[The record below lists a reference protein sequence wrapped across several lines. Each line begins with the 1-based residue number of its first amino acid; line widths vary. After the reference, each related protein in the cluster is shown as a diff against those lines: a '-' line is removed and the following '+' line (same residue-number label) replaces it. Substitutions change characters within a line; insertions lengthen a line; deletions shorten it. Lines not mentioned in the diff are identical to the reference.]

1 MADYENNLYCDFT
14 GVAQEG
20 IAGKDILLCVFD
32 ATGTNLLAIA
42 GQQSLTINREK
53 EVTEVNSKT
62 AAGWKQH
69 LHGLKSWSIDN
80 DGLYVKN
87 DNSHKALEK
96 AFNEDSFL
104 CLKVVDVKEKA
115 SLFGGLAILTE
126 YPIEAPY
133 DDGVTYSCSFQGT
146 GPLMNLDGNAT
157 ANQMPVGY
165 EETEPGI

>member
-1 MADYENNLYCDFT
+1 MAYEENLYCDFT

-32 ATGTNLLAIA
+32 ATGTDLLAIA

-53 EVTEVNSKT
+53 ETIEVNSKT
-62 AAGWKQH
+62 AGGWKQN

-80 DGLYVKN
+80 DGLYVKS
-87 DNSHKALEK
+87 DNSHKALEA
-96 AFNEDSFL
+96 AFENDTFL
-104 CLKVVDVKEKA
+104 CLKVVDVKEKV

-133 DDGVTYSCSFQGT
+133 DDGVTYSCSFAGT
-146 GPLMNLDGNAT
+146 GPLVNLDGAI
-157 ANQMPVGY
+157 APQMPVGY
-165 EETEPGI
+165 EASGV

>member
-1 MADYENNLYCDFT
+1 MANYEENLYCDFT

-32 ATGTNLLAIA
+32 ATGATLLAIA

-53 EVTEVNSKT
+53 ETIELNSKT
-62 AAGWKQH
+62 AAGWKQS

-80 DGLYVKN
+80 DGLYVKS

-96 AFNEDSFL
+96 AFDEDSFL
-104 CLKVVDVKEKA
+104 CLKVVDVKEKKA
-115 SLFGGLAILTE
+115 LFGGLAILTE

-133 DDGVTYSCSFQGT
+133 DDGVTYSCSFAGT
-146 GPLMNLDGNAT
+146 GPLVNLDGVTGAT
-157 ANQMPVGY
+157 QMPVGY
-165 EETEPGI
+165 EATGI